1 MWHLRLVLYC
11 QTVCMSPVHHG
22 RLVNAKVWKGNMEK
36 LKFCYPSLSA
46 EVFLLC
52 ILKKK
57 KQEEKEKPN

>member
-1 MWHLRLVLYC
+1 
-11 QTVCMSPVHHG
+11 
-22 RLVNAKVWKGNMEK
+22 MEK

-57 KQEEKEKPN
+57 NRRRKKSLTKKAFF

>member
-1 MWHLRLVLYC
+1 
-11 QTVCMSPVHHG
+11 
-22 RLVNAKVWKGNMEK
+22 MEK